1 MSRSATLESGADL
14 YRGAGVKTTPAPV
27 LSALAWL
34 WYGLFWFWCTLLLS
48 WLTAAYASVLITAG
62 GRDSIDIPVLRLA
75 QDHPWPVLLTLA
87 LLVLLTP
94 VAYLAYRHRRPWS
107 PYVLKRVIDLAPVAD
122 RFVPRYL
129 SSFYLYRVADPDAR
143 EALRLAARHTGDKA
157 PLGICVTGAPM
168 LGKSR
173 LAWEAL
179 LAELPDWTLVRWPL
193 EGRPRLD
200 LAALRGRRVVLW
212 LDDLQKYAGL
222 NLAPTINDLSRR
234 FAQAGVRLVVVATCR
249 DGDALALASA
259 SLGPLLSRL
268 IEIRPVELVEGDAAW
283 HAAALK
289 YAGIKLELDQFDGT
303 PGSILL
309 GAQRMREEGYPALP
323 RSARRVLWAMK
334 LLRSAG
340 LYLYPMERVRAAVQD
355 VFRLE
360 AREWRRACAA
370 LVRAGF
376 VRVQTLPSGERA
388 LVPLA
393 DLYLDDIV
401 PDYSMP
407 GAHISEGWPE
417 LEKSL
422 ARRHDADALNQLG
435 LAFLELDQGNLRA
448 NAEHAEACFRAA
460 LADYQR
466 RHERACW
473 AIAGRNLGL
482 AYWSQAQGTE
492 GAERAMLLAQAVE
505 VYGLAWRV
513 AVWENIPLHGALTK
527 HSLGTALSRQAALAS
542 ASQRARLLEES
553 IGAYREALLIY
564 QRAQALD
571 DLARTQQNLGA
582 ALSEQARLAQGDQR
596 TRLLSEAR
604 DAYRAALDLSPKD
617 ALPGDWAMTR
627 NNLGLALLQ
636 QAELAAGDERARLLD
651 EALACHQAA
660 LEVYSRDVAP
670 ASWALTQVHLGNV
683 LRHQAALAACSAGI
697 PAGRGEAE
705 EACTAGVPAGLG
717 AGGAARLEQ
726 AIAAYRAALEVYT
739 AKSAPE
745 DWAMTQNNQGNAQSD
760 QALLLTGKE
769 RLALLR
775 QAVASHQAA
784 LTIYTRNDAPLEWAG
799 AHLNLAQVHL
809 QRVRA
814 LKGRQREK
822 AKPLAQAAEC
832 IERALIVFTP
842 DTAPA
847 YHALA
852 LRVQQEIQEAGG

>member
-1 MSRSATLESGADL
+1 MSRFATPESGADL
-14 YRGAGVKTTPAPV
+14 SQGAGVKTPAPV
-27 LSALAWL
+27 LSVLAWL
-34 WYGLFWFWCTLLLS
+34 WYGVFWFWITLLLS
-48 WLTAAYASVLITAG
+48 WLMAAYVSVLVTAG
-62 GRDSIDIPVLRLA
+62 GRNTIDLPVLRLA
-75 QDHPWPVLLTLA
+75 RDHPWPVLLTLTV
-87 LLVLLTP
+87 LVLLTP
-94 VAYLAYRHRRPWS
+94 AAYLAHRRRRPWS
-107 PYVLKRVIDLAPVAD
+107 PYVLKRVITLAPVAD

-129 SSFYLYRVADPDAR
+129 SAFYLYRVADPDAR
-143 EALRLAARHTGDKA
+143 EALRLAARRQGDEA
-157 PLGICVTGAPM
+157 PLGICVTGAAM
-168 LGKSR
+168 LGKTR
-173 LAWEAL
+173 LAWEAMQ
-179 LAELPDWTLVRWPL
+179 AELPDWTLVRWPL
-193 EGRPRLD
+193 EGRPRFD
-200 LAALRGRRVVLW
+200 FAALHGRRVVLW

-222 NLAPTINDLSRR
+222 NLAPTLNDLPRC

-249 DGDALALASA
+249 DGNEMALAAA

-268 IEIRPVELVEGDAAW
+268 IEIRPAELVEGDAIW

-289 YAGIKLELDQFDGT
+289 YAGMKLNLDHFDGT
-303 PGSILL
+303 PGSMLL
-309 GAQRMREEGYPALP
+309 GAQHMREEGYPALP

-340 LYLYPMERVRAAVQD
+340 LYLYPVERVRAAVQD

-360 AREWRRACAA
+360 PHEWRRACSA

-376 VRVQTLPSGERA
+376 VRVQTLPGGQRA

-401 PDYSMP
+401 PNYSMP

-435 LAFLELDQGNLRA
+435 LAFLELDLGNPRT
-448 NAEHAEACFRAA
+448 NAEHAEACFRTA

-466 RHERACW
+466 RRERASW

-482 AYWSQAQGTE
+482 AYWSQAQVTE
-492 GAERAMLLAQAVE
+492 GAERAMLLARAVE

-513 AVWENIPLHGALTK
+513 AVWEHLPLHGALTQ
-527 HSLGTALSRQAALAS
+527 HGLGTALNRQAALAG

-564 QRAQALD
+564 QRSQALD
-571 DLARTQQNLGA
+571 ELAMTQQNLGA
-582 ALSEQARLAQGDQR
+582 ALSEQAKLAQGEERAQ
-596 TRLLSEAR
+596 LLTQAQ
-604 DAYRAALDLSPKD
+604 DAYRAALELSPKE

-636 QAELAAGDERARLLD
+636 QAELATGDERARLLD

-660 LEVYSRDVAP
+660 LEVYSRDMTP
-670 ASWALTQVHLGNV
+670 AGWALTQVHLGNV
-683 LRHQAALAACSAGI
+683 LRHQAANNCEGTEDANNK
-697 PAGRGEAE
+697 R
-705 EACTAGVPAGLG
+705 
-717 AGGAARLEQ
+717 AARLEQ
-726 AIAAYRAALEVYT
+726 AIIAYRAALEVYT
-739 AKSAPE
+739 SKSAPE
-745 DWAMTQNNQGNAQSD
+745 DWAMTQNNLGNAQSD
-760 QALLLTGKE
+760 QALLLPGKK
-769 RLALLR
+769 RLVLLR

-784 LTIYTRNDAPLEWAG
+784 LTIYTRSEAPLEWAG

-809 QRVRA
+809 QRARA
-814 LKGRQREK
+814 LKGSQREK

-832 IERALIVFTP
+832 IERALTVFTP
-842 DTAPA
+842 DTAPT

-852 LRVQQEIQEAGG
+852 LQVQQEIQVAGS